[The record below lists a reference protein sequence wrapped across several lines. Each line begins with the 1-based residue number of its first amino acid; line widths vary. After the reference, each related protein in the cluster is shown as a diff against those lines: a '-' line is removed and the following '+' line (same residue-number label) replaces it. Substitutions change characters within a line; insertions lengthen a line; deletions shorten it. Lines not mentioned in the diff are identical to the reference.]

1 MAASF
6 MVVSNLCLG
15 RTSLGETG
23 CLGNP
28 YFLFTYY
35 ISTQFF
41 DSPPFFFPT
50 QSVRSPLVSYP
61 SLCSTCMTYSMPCA
75 VIGYQVLPT
84 QPLPREV
91 EDFLRGD
98 RHFKCASAH
107 IPNLPLT
114 KRGILLGSICMPKP
128 PWSKCSTVK
137 KLSTVMELASHWF
150 WNCILKSPTCW
161 YPFVLIIRL

>member
-1 MAASF
+1 

-61 SLCSTCMTYSMPCA
+61 SLCSTCMTYSMLCA

-98 RHFKCASAH
+98 RHFKYASAH

-128 PWSKCSTVK
+128 P
-137 KLSTVMELASHWF
+137 
-150 WNCILKSPTCW
+150 
-161 YPFVLIIRL
+161 

>member
-1 MAASF
+1 MA
-6 MVVSNLCLG
+6 VSNLCLG
-15 RTSLGETG
+15 RTFLGETG

-61 SLCSTCMTYSMPCA
+61 SLCSTCMTYSMLCA

-128 PWSKCSTVK
+128 P
-137 KLSTVMELASHWF
+137 
-150 WNCILKSPTCW
+150 
-161 YPFVLIIRL
+161 

>member
-1 MAASF
+1 

-23 CLGNP
+23 CPGNP

-128 PWSKCSTVK
+128 P
-137 KLSTVMELASHWF
+137 
-150 WNCILKSPTCW
+150 
-161 YPFVLIIRL
+161 